1 MNMREGL
8 APSPTTRES
17 AITDLATDSVAD
29 RFLALHEFVP
39 AARMK
44 LSDDKWDYM
53 IGGAET
59 ETTLKRNRL
68 ALDSLG
74 FCPRVLR
81 DVSDIDCSGSLFGQK
96 LRLPVM
102 LAPVGSIQRF
112 DPAGSAAVARA
123 AGAFGVPQ
131 MVSSVSEPSLEET
144 AAAAKGP
151 KIYQLY
157 VRGNDEWVED
167 IIDRAAAA
175 GYDGFAFTVDVALYS
190 RRERDI
196 SKRALMRSA
205 ADATAQRYQAALSWP
220 QIKRF
225 RQRCKLPLIIKG
237 IQTAQDAIIACD
249 HGVDGIYVTNHG
261 GRQLDHGRGTID
273 ILRDVVSAVGGRTQ
287 IIVDGGFCR
296 GTDIIKGIALGANV
310 VSIGRLYLYGLAAAG
325 QAGVHRV
332 LELLETEIRIGLGLL
347 GVTSFAELDKSC
359 LQAVQPVNTP
369 HVFSAFPLLEI
380 TEQLRG
386 KY

>member
-1 MNMREGL
+1 MVE
-8 APSPTTRES
+8 A
-17 AITDLATDSVAD
+17 ATDGTAD
-29 RFLALHEFVP
+29 RFMTLHEFIP

-44 LSDDKWDYM
+44 LTDDKWDYM

-74 FCPRVLR
+74 FRPRVLR
-81 DVSDIDCSGSLFGQK
+81 DVSNVDCSGSLFGK
-96 LRLPVM
+96 TLRLPVM

-112 DPAGSAAVARA
+112 DPQGAAAVARA
-123 AGAFGVPQ
+123 AAQFGVPQ
-131 MVSSVSEPSLEET
+131 MVSSVCEPGLEET
-144 AAAAKGP
+144 AAAAKGM
-151 KIYQLY
+151 KIFQLY
-157 VRGNDEWVED
+157 VRGDDAWVED
-167 IIDRAAAA
+167 IIDRAIAA
-175 GYDGFAFTVDVALYS
+175 GYDAFAFTVDVAIYS

-196 SKRALMRSA
+196 TKRAVMRTA
-205 ADATAQRYQAALSWP
+205 ADATAQRYQAALSWT

-225 RQRCKLPLIIKG
+225 RKRCKLPLIIKG
-237 IQTAQDAIIACD
+237 IQTAEDAIIACD
-249 HGVDGIYVTNHG
+249 HGVDAIYVTNHG
-261 GRQLDHGRGTID
+261 GRQLDHGRGTVD
-273 ILRDVVSAVGGRTQ
+273 ILQEVAAAVRGRAQ

-296 GTDIIKGIALGANV
+296 GTDVIKGIALGANA

-332 LELLETEIRIGLGLL
+332 LELLETEINIGLGLL

-359 LQAVQPVNTP
+359 LQAAVPVHAP

>member
-1 MNMREGL
+1 MHG
-8 APSPTTRES
+8 T
-17 AITDLATDSVAD
+17 ATDGVAD
-29 RFLALHEFVP
+29 RFMALHEFIP

-44 LSDDKWDYM
+44 LTDDKWDYM

-68 ALDSLG
+68 ALDSLA
-74 FCPRVLR
+74 FRPRVLR
-81 DVSDIDCSGSLFGQK
+81 DVSSVDCSGSLFGQK

-112 DPAGSAAVARA
+112 DPDGGPACARA
-123 AGAFGVPQ
+123 ASQFGLPQ
-131 MVSSVSEPSLEET
+131 MVSSASEPGLEAT

-151 KIYQLY
+151 KIFQLY
-157 VRGNDEWVED
+157 VRGDDAWVED

-175 GYDGFAFTVDVALYS
+175 GYDAFAFTVDVAIYS

-196 SKRALMRSA
+196 TKRAIMRSA
-205 ADATAQRYQAALSWP
+205 ADATAQGYQASLSWP

-225 RQRCKLPLIIKG
+225 RQRCRLPLIIKG
-237 IQTAQDAIIACD
+237 IQTAEDAIIACD

-261 GRQLDHGRGTID
+261 GRQLDHGRATID
-273 ILRDVVSAVGGRTQ
+273 ILQDVAAAVRGRAE
-287 IIVDGGFCR
+287 IVVDGGFCR
-296 GTDIIKGIALGANV
+296 GTDIIKGIALGANA

-332 LELLETEIRIGLGLL
+332 LELLEAEVKIGLGLL
-347 GVTSFAELDKSC
+347 GAASFAEVDKSC
-359 LQAVQPVNTP
+359 LQAVAPVHAP

>member
-1 MNMREGL
+1 
-8 APSPTTRES
+8 
-17 AITDLATDSVAD
+17 
-29 RFLALHEFVP
+29 
-39 AARMK
+39 MK
-44 LSDDKWDYM
+44 LTDDKWDYM

-74 FCPRVLR
+74 FRPRVLR
-81 DVSDIDCSGSLFGQK
+81 DVSKLDCSGQLFGKK

-112 DPAGSAAVARA
+112 DPGGSAAVARA
-123 AGAFGVPQ
+123 AAQFGVPQ
-131 MVSSVSEPSLEET
+131 MVSSVSEPGLEAT
-144 AAAAKGP
+144 AAAAKGM
-151 KIYQLY
+151 KIFQLY
-157 VRGNDEWVED
+157 VRGDDDWVED
-167 IIDRAAAA
+167 IIDRAIAA
-175 GYDGFAFTVDVALYS
+175 GYDAFAFTVDVAIYS

-196 SKRALMRSA
+196 SKRAVMRTS
-205 ADATAQRYQAALSWP
+205 ADATAQRYQAALSWS

-237 IQTAQDAIIACD
+237 IQTAEDAIIACD

-261 GRQLDHGRGTID
+261 GRQLDHGRGTVD
-273 ILRDVVSAVGGRTQ
+273 ILQDVAAAVRGRAQ

-296 GTDIIKGIALGANV
+296 GTDVIKGIALGADV

-332 LELLETEIRIGLGLL
+332 LELLEEETKIGLGLL
-347 GVTSFAELDKSC
+347 GVTSFAALDKSC
-359 LQAVQPVNTP
+359 LQAAAPVSAP

>member
-1 MNMREGL
+1 MTE
-8 APSPTTRES
+8 
-17 AITDLATDSVAD
+17 IATNPVAD
-29 RFLALHEFVP
+29 QFLTLHEFIP
-39 AARMK
+39 AARKK

-74 FCPRVLR
+74 FRPRVLR
-81 DVSDIDCSGSLFGQK
+81 DVSNVDSSGNLLGK
-96 LRLPVM
+96 KHRLPVM

-112 DPAGSAAVARA
+112 DPEGAAAVARA
-123 AGAFGVPQ
+123 AAQFGVPQ
-131 MVSSVSEPSLEET
+131 MVSSVCEPGLEQT
-144 AAAAKGP
+144 AAAAKGT

-157 VRGNDEWVED
+157 VRGDDAWVED
-167 IIDRAAAA
+167 IIDRAVAA
-175 GYDGFAFTVDVALYS
+175 GYDAFAFTVDVAIYS

-196 SKRALMRSA
+196 TKRTVMRTSA
-205 ADATAQRYQAALSWP
+205 DTTAQRYQAALSWD
-220 QIKRF
+220 QIKKF
-225 RQRCKLPLIIKG
+225 RQRCNLPLIIKG
-237 IQTAQDAIIACD
+237 IQTAEDATIACD
-249 HGVDGIYVTNHG
+249 HGIDGIYVTNHG

-273 ILRDVVSAVGGRTQ
+273 ILQDVVAAVRGRAQ

-296 GTDIIKGIALGANV
+296 GTDVIKGIALGADA

-325 QAGVHRV
+325 QAGVQRV
-332 LELLETEIRIGLGLL
+332 LELLETEIQIGLGLL
-347 GVTSFAELDKSC
+347 GITSFAEIGQSC
-359 LQAVQPVNTP
+359 VQPVAPVNAP
-369 HVFSAFPLLEI
+369 HIFSAFPLLEI